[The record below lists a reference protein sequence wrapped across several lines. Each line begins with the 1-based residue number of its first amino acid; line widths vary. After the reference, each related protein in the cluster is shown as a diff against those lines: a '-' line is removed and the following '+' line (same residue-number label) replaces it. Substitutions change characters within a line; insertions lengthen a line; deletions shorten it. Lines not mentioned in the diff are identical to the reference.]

1 MSTDEQILER
11 LTRIEE
17 KLEQFSSCADQLK
30 VFTDVFENLHDLGRD
45 ASLLTYPAVKI
56 LTEELG
62 EVETGFQL
70 EDISILLKRFLL
82 SLRHIAWGLEQLE
95 NIVDWWQDMEP
106 IMKIA
111 VPHIIDVMEDLDQ
124 KGIFK
129 GYQAMLQGYAK
140 IAQTYGPEDID
151 LIAEG
156 IVRMHGVAKKF
167 SDPRF
172 INFVEKFMDVPSEVQ
187 LEEAKPAGPLGLM
200 WRMRSRECQ
209 KGLGVLVELTKALGK
224 ITNGKTPPATEGG
237 QGDKIEGEG

>member
-1 MSTDEQILER
+1 MSAEEQILER

-17 KLEQFSSCADQLK
+17 KLDRFSRLQGM
-30 VFTDVFENLHDLGRD
+30 TDVFESFQDLGREV
-45 ASLLTYPAVKI
+45 SLLTYPTVKM

-70 EDISILLKRFLL
+70 EDLSLVLKRFLL
-82 SLRHIAWGLEQLE
+82 SLRHIAWSLEQLE
-95 NIVDWWQDMEP
+95 NLVDWWKDMEP

-111 VPHIIDVMEDLDQ
+111 VPHVIDVLEDLDQ

-151 LIAEG
+151 AIAEG

-167 SDPRF
+167 SDPKF
-172 INFVEKFMDVPSEVQ
+172 ITFVEKFMEIPSQVN
-187 LEEAKPAGPLGLM
+187 LEEAKAVGPVGLM
-200 WRMRSRECQ
+200 WRLRNRESRQ
-209 KGLGVLVELTKALGK
+209 GLGVLAELTKALGK
-224 ITNGKTPPATEGG
+224 LTNGNSQRVNLE
-237 QGDKIEGEG
+237 QQDKQV

>member
-1 MSTDEQILER
+1 
-11 LTRIEE
+11 
-17 KLEQFSSCADQLK
+17 
-30 VFTDVFENLHDLGRD
+30 VFESFHDLGRD
-45 ASLLTYPAVKI
+45 VSLLSYPAVKI

-70 EDISILLKRFLL
+70 EDIAFLLKRFLL

-95 NIVDWWQDMEP
+95 NLVDWWQDMEP

-124 KGIFK
+124 KGIFR

-167 SDPRF
+167 TDPKF
-172 INFVEKFMDVPSEVQ
+172 IDFLEKFMDVPAQVQ
-187 LEEAKPAGPLGLM
+187 LEGAQPAGPLGLM
-200 WRMRSRECQ
+200 WRMRRRECRQ
-209 KGLGVLVELTKALGK
+209 GLGVLVELTKALGK
-224 ITNGKTPPATEGG
+224 LVNGDSRPSEDTNAA
-237 QGDKIEGEG
+237 

>member
-1 MSTDEQILER
+1 MSTEEQILER

-17 KLEQFSSCADQLK
+17 KLDQFSSCADQLK
-30 VFTDVFENLHDLGRD
+30 VFTDLFESFHDLGRD
-45 ASLLTYPAVKI
+45 ASLLTYPTVKL

-70 EDISILLKRFLL
+70 EDISLLLKRFLL
-82 SLRHIAWGLEQLE
+82 SMRDIAWGLEQLE
-95 NIVDWWQDMEP
+95 NLVDWWKDMEP
-106 IMKIA
+106 VIKIA
-111 VPHIIDVMEDLDQ
+111 VPHFVDVLEDLDQ

-167 SDPRF
+167 TDPKF
-172 INFVEKFMDVPSEVQ
+172 INFIETFMDVPAQVNV
-187 LEEAKPAGPLGLM
+187 EECKPSGPLSLM
-200 WRMRSRECQ
+200 WRMRSQECRQ
-209 KGLGVLVELTKALGK
+209 GLGVMLELTRAMGKVCKAPS
-224 ITNGKTPPATEGG
+224 PPAAEVG
-237 QGDKIEGEG
+237 

>member
-1 MSTDEQILER
+1 MSAEEQILER

-17 KLEQFSSCADQLK
+17 KLDRFSQLQGM
-30 VFTDVFENLHDLGRD
+30 TDVFESFQDLGRD
-45 ASLLTYPAVKI
+45 VSLLTYPTVKM

-70 EDISILLKRFLL
+70 EDLSLVLKRFLL
-82 SLRHIAWGLEQLE
+82 SLRHIAWSLEQLE
-95 NIVDWWQDMEP
+95 NLVDWWKDMEP

-111 VPHIIDVMEDLDQ
+111 VPHIIDVLEDLDQ

-151 LIAEG
+151 AIAEG

-167 SDPRF
+167 SDPKF
-172 INFVEKFMDVPSEVQ
+172 ITFVEKFMEIPSQVN
-187 LEEAKPAGPLGLM
+187 LEEAKAVGPVGLM
-200 WRMRSRECQ
+200 WRLRNRESRQ
-209 KGLGVLVELTKALGK
+209 GLGVLAELTKALGK
-224 ITNGKTPPATEGG
+224 LTNGNSQRVNLE
-237 QGDKIEGEG
+237 QQDKQV

>member
-1 MSTDEQILER
+1 MSAEEQILER

-17 KLEQFSSCADQLK
+17 KLEQFSSWADQLK
-30 VFTDVFENLHDLGRD
+30 NFTNVFENFHDLGRD
-45 ASLLTYPAVKI
+45 VSLLTYPAVKI

-70 EDISILLKRFLL
+70 EDISYLLKRFLL
-82 SLRHIAWGLEQLE
+82 SLRHIAWGLEQME
-95 NIVDWWQDMEP
+95 NLVDWWADMEP

-140 IAQTYGPEDID
+140 IAQRYGPEDID
-151 LIAEG
+151 AIADG
-156 IVRMHGVAKKF
+156 IVSMHGVAKKF

-172 INFVEKFMDVPSEVQ
+172 INFVEKFMEVPTQVN
-187 LEEAKPAGPLGLM
+187 LEEAKPAGPVGLM
-200 WRMRSRECQ
+200 WRMRSQECRQ
-209 KGLGVLVELTKALGK
+209 GLGVLVELTKALGK
-224 ITNGKTPPATEGG
+224 LKNGIVKE
-237 QGDKIEGEG
+237 

>member
-1 MSTDEQILER
+1 MSPEEQILER

-17 KLEQFSSCADQLK
+17 KMDRFSTDMEHLKGFADL
-30 VFTDVFENLHDLGRD
+30 FDSFRDLSRD
-45 ASLLTYPAVKI
+45 ASMLTYPSVKI

-70 EDISILLKRFLL
+70 EDISFLLKRFLL

-95 NIVDWWQDMEP
+95 NVVDWWQDMEP
-106 IMKIA
+106 VMKIA
-111 VPHIIDVMEDLDQ
+111 VPHFIDVLEDLDQ
-124 KGIFK
+124 KGIFR

-167 SDPRF
+167 TDPKF
-172 INFVEKFMDVPSEVQ
+172 INFIETFMDVPTQVNV
-187 LEEAKPAGPLGLM
+187 EECKPTGPFGIM
-200 WRMRSRECQ
+200 WRMRSQECRQ
-209 KGLGVLVELTKALGK
+209 GLGMMLELTKALGK
-224 ITNGKTPPATEGG
+224 VCKAPSPPVAEEG
-237 QGDKIEGEG
+237 QG

>member
-1 MSTDEQILER
+1 MSPEEQILER

-17 KLEQFSSCADQLK
+17 KMDRFSTDMEHLK
-30 VFTDVFENLHDLGRD
+30 GFSDLFDSFRDLSRD
-45 ASLLTYPAVKI
+45 ASMLTYPSVKI

-70 EDISILLKRFLL
+70 EDISFLLKRFLL

-95 NIVDWWQDMEP
+95 NVVDWWQDMEP
-106 IMKIA
+106 VMKIA
-111 VPHIIDVMEDLDQ
+111 VPHVIDVMEDLDQ
-124 KGIFK
+124 KGIFR

-167 SDPRF
+167 TDPKF
-172 INFVEKFMDVPSEVQ
+172 INFIETFMDVPTQVNVDEC
-187 LEEAKPAGPLGLM
+187 KPTGPFGIM
-200 WRMRSRECQ
+200 WRMRSQECRQ
-209 KGLGVLVELTKALGK
+209 GLGMMLELTKALGK
-224 ITNGKTPPATEGG
+224 VCKAPSPPVAEED
-237 QGDKIEGEG
+237 QG

>member
-1 MSTDEQILER
+1 MSTEEQILER

-30 VFTDVFENLHDLGRD
+30 AFTNLFESFQDLGRD
-45 ASLLTYPAVKI
+45 ASLLTYPTVKL

-70 EDISILLKRFLL
+70 EDISFLLKRFLL

-95 NIVDWWQDMEP
+95 NVVDWWHDMEP
-106 IMKIA
+106 VMKIM
-111 VPHIIDVMEDLDQ
+111 VPHIIDVLEDLDQ
-124 KGIFK
+124 KGIFR

-167 SDPRF
+167 TDPKF
-172 INFVEKFMDVPSEVQ
+172 INFIETFMDVPAQVNVEKC
-187 LEEAKPAGPLGLM
+187 KPSGPLGLM
-200 WRMRSRECQ
+200 WRMRSQECRQ
-209 KGLGVLVELTKALGK
+209 GLGVMLELTRAMGK
-224 ITNGKTPPATEGG
+224 VCRTPSPPAAEEG
-237 QGDKIEGEG
+237 

>member
-1 MSTDEQILER
+1 MSAEEQILER

-17 KLEQFSSCADQLK
+17 KLDRFSRLQGM
-30 VFTDVFENLHDLGRD
+30 TDVFESFQDLGRD
-45 ASLLTYPAVKI
+45 VSLLTYPTVKM

-70 EDISILLKRFLL
+70 EDLSLVLKRFLL
-82 SLRHIAWGLEQLE
+82 SLRHIAWSLEQLE
-95 NIVDWWQDMEP
+95 NLVDWWKDMEP

-111 VPHIIDVMEDLDQ
+111 VPHIIDVLEDLDQ

-151 LIAEG
+151 AIAEG

-167 SDPRF
+167 SDPKF
-172 INFVEKFMDVPSEVQ
+172 ITFVEKFMEIPSQVN
-187 LEEAKPAGPLGLM
+187 LEEAKAVGPVGLM
-200 WRMRSRECQ
+200 WRLRNRESRQ
-209 KGLGVLVELTKALGK
+209 GLGVLAELTKALGK
-224 ITNGKTPPATEGG
+224 LTNGNSQRVNLE
-237 QGDKIEGEG
+237 QQDKQV

>member
-1 MSTDEQILER
+1 MSTEEQILER

-30 VFTDVFENLHDLGRD
+30 VFTDLFESFHDLGRD
-45 ASLLTYPAVKI
+45 ASMLTYPTVKL

-70 EDISILLKRFLL
+70 EDISFLLKRFLL

-95 NIVDWWQDMEP
+95 NLVDWWQDMEP
-106 IMKIA
+106 VMKIA
-111 VPHIIDVMEDLDQ
+111 VPHIIDVLEDLDQ

-151 LIAEG
+151 VIAEG

-167 SDPRF
+167 TDPKF
-172 INFVEKFMDVPSEVQ
+172 INFIESFMDVPAQVN
-187 LEEAKPAGPLGLM
+187 LEECKPSGPLGLM
-200 WRMRSRECQ
+200 WRMSSQECRQ
-209 KGLGVLVELTKALGK
+209 GLGVMLELTRAMGK
-224 ITNGKTPPATEGG
+224 VCKTPSPPAAEEG
-237 QGDKIEGEG
+237 QG

>member
-1 MSTDEQILER
+1 MSAEEQILER
-11 LTRIEE
+11 LSRIEE

-30 VFTDVFENLHDLGRD
+30 NFTDVFENFHDLGRD
-45 ASLLTYPAVKI
+45 VSLLTYPAVKI

-70 EDISILLKRFLL
+70 EDISFLLKRFLL

-95 NIVDWWQDMEP
+95 NLVDWWQDMEP
-106 IMKIA
+106 IVKIA
-111 VPHIIDVMEDLDQ
+111 VPHVIDVLEDLDQ

-140 IAQTYGPEDID
+140 IAQSYGPEDID

-172 INFVEKFMDVPSEVQ
+172 ISFVEKFMDVPTQVN
-187 LEEAKPAGPLGLM
+187 LEEATPAGPVGLM
-200 WRMRSRECQ
+200 WRLRNKECRQ
-209 KGLGVLVELTKALGK
+209 GLGVLVELTKALGK
-224 ITNGKTPPATEGG
+224 IKNGGG
-237 QGDKIEGEG
+237 QAVNKE

>member
-1 MSTDEQILER
+1 MSAEEQILER

-70 EDISILLKRFLL
+70 EDISFLLRRFLL
-82 SLRHIAWGLEQLE
+82 NMRNMAWALEQLE
-95 NIVDWWQDMEP
+95 NLVDWWQDMEP
-106 IMKIA
+106 IMKIM
-111 VPHIIDVMEDLDQ
+111 VPHVIDVLEDLDE

-140 IAQTYGPEDID
+140 IAQNYSPEDID

-167 SDPRF
+167 SEPRF
-172 INFVEKFMDVPSEVQ
+172 IDFVEKFMDVPSQVQ
-187 LEEAKPAGPLGLM
+187 LEEAKPAGPVGLM
-200 WRMRSRECQ
+200 WRMRSRECRQ
-209 KGLGVLVELTKALGK
+209 GLGVLVELTKALGK
-224 ITNGKTPPATEGG
+224 ITNGKTPPAVGEGQERGIEGG
-237 QGDKIEGEG
+237 G

>member
-1 MSTDEQILER
+1 MSTEEQILER

-17 KLEQFSSCADQLK
+17 KLDQFSSVADQLK
-30 VFTDVFENLHDLGRD
+30 VFSDLFESFHDLGRD
-45 ASLLTYPAVKI
+45 ASQLTYPAVKL

-70 EDISILLKRFLL
+70 EDISFLLKRFLL
-82 SLRHIAWGLEQLE
+82 SMRDIAWGLEQLE
-95 NIVDWWQDMEP
+95 NLVDWWKDMEP
-106 IMKIA
+106 LMKIA
-111 VPHIIDVMEDLDQ
+111 VPHFIDVLEDLDQ

-167 SDPRF
+167 TDPKF
-172 INFVEKFMDVPSEVQ
+172 INFIESFMDVPAQVN
-187 LEEAKPAGPLGLM
+187 LEECKPSGPLGLM
-200 WRMRSRECQ
+200 LNMRSQECRQ
-209 KGLGVLVELTKALGK
+209 GLGVLLELTRAMGK
-224 ITNGKTPPATEGG
+224 VCKTPSHPAAEEG
-237 QGDKIEGEG
+237 